1 MTNDE
6 CMKAMNAT
14 TLLGVK
20 QLLGNIKPM
29 DEAQAAALLKTREHL
44 HDLCA
49 MVHSEVTKIVDKK
62 L

>member
-1 MTNDE
+1 MTTDE
-6 CMKAMNAT
+6 CMHAMNAT

-20 QLLGNIKPM
+20 QLLGNIEPM
-29 DEAQAAALLKTREHL
+29 DEAQAVALLKAREHV